1 MEVQLTDHAKK
12 QLAYRD
18 VSQDQAIAVA
28 LSPDQL
34 IEETDVPSIAQ
45 SRVIEDGKTYLIR
58 VAFRDELN
66 VRIVITVYKT
76 SKVKKYWQ
84 E

>member
-1 MEVQLTDHAKK
+1 MEIRLTDHAKK

-18 VSQDQAIAVA
+18 VSQNQVIAIA
-28 LSPDQL
+28 LSPEQI
-34 IEETDVPSIAQ
+34 IEESDVPSIAQ

-58 VAFRDELN
+58 VAFRDEAD
-66 VRIVITVYKT
+66 VRVVITVYKT